1 MIAHLDC
8 STGISGDKFL
18 GALIDAGFDRDRLVA
33 ALGPLGIPS
42 EGVLIERTTSCSI
55 AAVTVRLSSEA
66 EDAVPPVRRLAEIRD
81 LIAKAELADAVAER
95 ALSVF
100 QLLAESESRVHG
112 VGVEEVHFHEIGAVD
127 TILDVV
133 GVALGL
139 ADLAI
144 DHLVCTPIAV
154 GAGTVTCSHGVLPIP
169 APATA
174 QLLLGVPVVAGPSL
188 ASGDSAGELTT
199 PTGAALVRFFASE
212 FGPLPPMVP
221 KAIGYGAGSRDLGI
235 PNIAR
240 IVIGESADVG
250 VGAVGSGEGGKAR
263 SEVVTVL
270 ETNLDHLTPEQ
281 LAFAAEELLNDGALD
296 VWQTAIVMKK
306 GRAAVSL
313 SVLCEPGAAD
323 TLASRVHELTGT
335 LGVRRSDL
343 TRTVVPRQERTAS
356 TRYGPVRV
364 KVAHVGGEDRPRPE
378 HEEIA
383 RIARETGSSIFEISK
398 NIADD
403 VAAGVFLE

>member
-18 GALIDAGFDRDRLVA
+18 GALIDAGFDRDRLIA
-33 ALGPLGIPS
+33 AMGQLGIPS
-42 EGVLIERTTSCSI
+42 EDVLIERTTSCSI
-55 AAVTVRLSSEA
+55 ESVTVRLSSEA
-66 EDAVPPVRRLAEIRD
+66 DDTVPPVRHLAEIRD
-81 LIAKAELADAVAER
+81 LIAKAGLADAVAER

-112 VGVEEVHFHEIGAVD
+112 VGVEEVQFHEIGAVD

-139 ADLAI
+139 ADLGI

-174 QLLLGVPVVAGPSL
+174 QLLLGVPTVPGPSL
-188 ASGDSAGELTT
+188 ANNQPAGELTT
-199 PTGAALVRFFASE
+199 PTGAALIRTFASA

-221 KAIGYGAGSRDLGI
+221 SAIGYGAGARDLGF
-235 PNIAR
+235 PNVAR
-240 IVIGESADVG
+240 IVIGQSADLGVG
-250 VGAVGSGEGGKAR
+250 VVGSDESEMAR

-270 ETNLDHLTPEQ
+270 ETNIDHLTSEQ

-296 VWQTAIVMKK
+296 VWQTPIVMKK

-313 SVLCEPGAAD
+313 SVLCEPSAAD

-335 LGVRRSDL
+335 LGVRRSDV
-343 TRTVVPRQERTAS
+343 TRTVVPREERTAS

-364 KVAHVGGEDRPRPE
+364 KVAQLGGEERPRPE

-383 RIARETGSSIFEISK
+383 RIARETGRSIFEISE

-403 VAAGVFLE
+403 VADGVFLE

>member
-18 GALIDAGFDRDRLVA
+18 GALIDAGFDRDRLGS

-42 EGVLIERTTSCSI
+42 EDVLIERTISCSI

-66 EDAVPPVRRLAEIRD
+66 DDAVPPVRHLAEIRD

-112 VGVEEVHFHEIGAVD
+112 VGVEEVHFHEIGADD

-139 ADLAI
+139 ADLGI

-174 QLLLGVPVVAGPSL
+174 QLLLGVPTVPGPSL
-188 ASGDSAGELTT
+188 ASNQPAGELTT

-212 FGPLPPMVP
+212 FGPMPPMVP
-221 KAIGYGAGSRDLGI
+221 RAIGYGAGTRDLGF
-235 PNIAR
+235 PNVAR
-240 IVIGESADVG
+240 IVVGESADVG
-250 VGAVGSGEGGKAR
+250 GVVGSDEGEMVR

-296 VWQTAIVMKK
+296 VWQTPIVMKK
-306 GRAAVSL
+306 GRAAVLL
-313 SVLCEPGAAD
+313 SVLCEPSAAD

-335 LGVRRSDL
+335 LGVRRSDV
-343 TRTVVPRQERTAS
+343 TRSVLPREERSIS

-364 KVAHVGGEDRPRPE
+364 KIARVGGEDRPRPE